1 MTGSDDATARSW
13 KLPVPMEG
21 EVERIS
27 LWIQVMT
34 GSELDASGTVRVL
47 DAKTWNQRRSR
58 LGEFGGP
65 P

>member
-1 MTGSDDATARSW
+1 
-13 KLPVPMEG
+13 MEG